1 MNNKQMN
8 KGKKKK
14 NNNKNIKNNSKNIK
28 NDKKIKESNNI
39 KIEEKNKKKKKHT
52 VLRVLL
58 AIFII
63 LLLTVGGFLGYSTY
77 KNGWGLRGVLQT
89 ALGQDNEKLQDLD
102 PFTVLILGVSE
113 DITSKLTDTIIV
125 ASYNP
130 KTQKATLLSVPR
142 DTYIG
147 KNKNKANTYDK
158 INALYQKSPEKTLE
172 AINELTG
179 LNIKYYVVINN
190 NALVELVDKIGGVEF
205 DVPIKMKYTD
215 TSQKLYIN
223 LEKGFQRLNGDQAEQ
238 LVRFRKNDNGTSY
251 PSEYGDNDTGRMRT
265 QREFL
270 KAVAKQTLQVKN
282 VTKIKSLMDIFK
294 RNVTTNITDWNTVSA
309 YIPYAIEF
317 DTENIRTETIPG
329 ENDKYNNLWFF
340 VANQKK
346 TKELV
351 DEIFLEQNG
360 LPESEE
366 DTNSIE
372 ENTTSNN
379 TVTRDDI
386 ANLKI
391 EVLNGTGDKVLLTE
405 ATKKLKEK
413 GYNIYKTG
421 STSVTSKTTI
431 VNQSDVD
438 GALVSELKKN
448 LGMGTISK
456 SKGKSSQVDITI
468 ILGKDYK

>member
-1 MNNKQMN
+1 M
-8 KGKKKK
+8 
-14 NNNKNIKNNSKNIK
+14 
-28 NDKKIKESNNI
+28 
-39 KIEEKNKKKKKHT
+39 
-52 VLRVLL
+52 
-58 AIFII
+58 
-63 LLLTVGGFLGYSTY
+63 
-77 KNGWGLRGVLQT
+77 
-89 ALGQDNEKLQDLD
+89 
-102 PFTVLILGVSE
+102 GVSE

-251 PSEYGDNDTGRMRT
+251 PSEYGDNDTGRMKT

-438 GALVSELKKN
+438 GELVSELKKN

>member
-14 NNNKNIKNNSKNIK
+14 NNNKNIKKNSKNIK

-63 LLLTVGGFLGYSTY
+63 LLITVGGFLGYSTY

-438 GALVSELKKN
+438 GELVSELKKN

>member
-251 PSEYGDNDTGRMRT
+251 PSEYGDNDTGRMKT

-438 GALVSELKKN
+438 GELVSELKKN

>member
-14 NNNKNIKNNSKNIK
+14 NNNKNIKKNSKNIK

-63 LLLTVGGFLGYSTY
+63 LLITVGGFLGYSTY

-251 PSEYGDNDTGRMRT
+251 PSEYGDNDTGRMKT

-438 GALVSELKKN
+438 GELVSELKKN

>member
-1 MNNKQMN
+1 MN

-251 PSEYGDNDTGRMRT
+251 PSEYGDNDTGRMKT

-438 GALVSELKKN
+438 GELVSELKKN

>member
-14 NNNKNIKNNSKNIK
+14 NNNKNIKKNSKNIK

-438 GALVSELKKN
+438 GELVSELKKN

>member
-14 NNNKNIKNNSKNIK
+14 NNNKNIKKNSKNIK

-251 PSEYGDNDTGRMRT
+251 PSEYGDNDNGRMRT

-438 GALVSELKKN
+438 GELVSELKKN

-468 ILGKDYK
+468 IIGKDYK

>member
-14 NNNKNIKNNSKNIK
+14 NNNKNIKKNSKNIK

-63 LLLTVGGFLGYSTY
+63 LLITVGGFLGYSTY

-251 PSEYGDNDTGRMRT
+251 PSEYGDNDNGRMRT

-351 DEIFLEQNG
+351 DEIFIEQNG

-438 GALVSELKKN
+438 GELVSELKKN

>member
-1 MNNKQMN
+1 MN
-8 KGKKKK
+8 KEKKKK
-14 NNNKNIKNNSKNIK
+14 HNNKNAKKNSKNIK
-28 NDKKIKESNNI
+28 NNKRIKENNNI

-63 LLLTVGGFLGYSTY
+63 LILTIGGFLGYSVY

-179 LNIKYYVVINN
+179 LNINYYIVINN

-205 DVPIKMKYTD
+205 DVPIRMKYTD

-340 VANQKK
+340 IANQKK
-346 TKELV
+346 TKEIV

-366 DTNSIE
+366 TTSIE

-379 TVTRDDI
+379 TVTRNDS

-421 STSVTSKTTI
+421 STSVTSKTNI
-431 VNQSDVD
+431 INKSDID
-438 GALVSELKKN
+438 GEIVSELKKN
-448 LGMGTISK
+448 LGIGTISK
-456 SKGKSSQVDITI
+456 SDSKSSQVDITI

>member
-14 NNNKNIKNNSKNIK
+14 NNNKNIKKNSKNIK

-251 PSEYGDNDTGRMRT
+251 PSEYGDNDNGRMRT

-438 GALVSELKKN
+438 GELVSELKKN

>member
-1 MNNKQMN
+1 
-8 KGKKKK
+8 
-14 NNNKNIKNNSKNIK
+14 
-28 NDKKIKESNNI
+28 
-39 KIEEKNKKKKKHT
+39 
-52 VLRVLL
+52 
-58 AIFII
+58 
-63 LLLTVGGFLGYSTY
+63 
-77 KNGWGLRGVLQT
+77 
-89 ALGQDNEKLQDLD
+89 
-102 PFTVLILGVSE
+102 
-113 DITSKLTDTIIV
+113 
-125 ASYNP
+125 
-130 KTQKATLLSVPR
+130 
-142 DTYIG
+142 
-147 KNKNKANTYDK
+147 
-158 INALYQKSPEKTLE
+158 
-172 AINELTG
+172 
-179 LNIKYYVVINN
+179 
-190 NALVELVDKIGGVEF
+190 
-205 DVPIKMKYTD
+205 
-215 TSQKLYIN
+215 
-223 LEKGFQRLNGDQAEQ
+223 
-238 LVRFRKNDNGTSY
+238 
-251 PSEYGDNDTGRMRT
+251 MRT

-366 DTNSIE
+366 DTTSIE

-379 TVTRDDI
+379 TITRDDI

-438 GALVSELKKN
+438 GDLVSELKNN
-448 LGMGTISK
+448 LGIGTISK

>member
-14 NNNKNIKNNSKNIK
+14 NNNKNIKKNSKNIK

-89 ALGQDNEKLQDLD
+89 ALGQDNENLQDLD

-251 PSEYGDNDTGRMRT
+251 PSEYGDNDTGRMKT

-438 GALVSELKKN
+438 GELVSELKKN

>member
-14 NNNKNIKNNSKNIK
+14 NNNKNIKKNSKNIK

-251 PSEYGDNDTGRMRT
+251 PSEYGDNDTGRMKT

-438 GALVSELKKN
+438 GELVSELKKN